1 MLRYRPRNVA
11 AAYEKPTLE
20 IALKPIVGE
29 IGTPNKGS
37 ATVDYEDLRVHR
49 GAVKAPANKAG
60 ERRVLG
66 MARHDG

>member
-49 GAVKAPANKAG
+49 GA
-60 ERRVLG
+60 RR
-66 MARHDG
+66 A